1 MIALKNI
8 KIADKI
14 IGEGNATFIIAE
26 MAWAHDGSIE
36 KAKHIVKGAADAT
49 ADVINIHVT
58 SLSDYMVPHYGSGE
72 GRVSEG
78 KDDTGIFNYLD
89 SINLNNDDIA
99 EVISYSKDNG
109 LLVSVM
115 CNDIPSVKFVSSL
128 NPDIF
133 VVASS
138 CFSEEELVWEI
149 AKQQKP
155 IFLRIGGST
164 LGEVEKIV
172 NLVKDGGNDDI
183 ALIHGFQN
191 YPTKLEDMHI
201 AYLSTLQK
209 IFNLP
214 GGFAD
219 HTDGGSQLAQ
229 LVPIAAVSVGAN
241 IIEKHITYDRSEK
254 GEDFES
260 ALNPEDFKNLVT
272 NIREI
277 EKSLGSLHLCPFS
290 EAEMSYRQVS
300 KKRTVAK
307 KDLNAGQVLQQGDM
321 TFKRSDDGV
330 YPDESKYLVGRTL
343 KYDIKENYGITFD
356 ILM

>member
-1 MIALKNI
+1 MIVLKNI

-14 IGEGNATFIIAE
+14 IGEGNATFIMAE

-36 KAKHIVKGAADAT
+36 KAKHIVKGAADAA
-49 ADVINIHVT
+49 ADAINIHVT
-58 SLSDYMVPHYGSGE
+58 SLSDYMIPHYGSGE

-78 KDDTGIFNYLD
+78 KDDTKIYDYLD
-89 SINLNNDDIA
+89 SINLNNKDIS
-99 EVISYSKDNG
+99 EIISYSKKNG
-109 LLVSVM
+109 LLLSVM
-115 CNDIPSVKFVSSL
+115 CNDIQSVKNVSLL
-128 NPDIF
+128 NPDIY
-133 VVASS
+133 VLASS
-138 CFSEEELVWEI
+138 CFSEEELVREI
-149 AKQQKP
+149 AKQQKAV
-155 IFLRIGGST
+155 FLRIGGAT
-164 LGEVEKIV
+164 LGEIEKVVLIIQEI
-172 NLVKDGGNDDI
+172 GNHNI

-201 AYLSTLQK
+201 AYLNTLQK
-209 IFNLP
+209 MFNLP
-214 GGFAD
+214 VGFAD

-229 LVPIAAVSVGAN
+229 IVPIAAISVGAN

-277 EKSLGSLHLCPFS
+277 EKSLGLPHMRSFS

-307 KDLNAGQVLQQGDM
+307 KDLKAGQVLQKGDM
-321 TFKRSDDGV
+321 TFKRSDEGV
-330 YPDESKYLVGRTL
+330 YPDESKYLIGRTL
-343 KYDIKENYGITFD
+343 KYDINENYGITFD
-356 ILM
+356 RLM